1 MFIDT
6 HCHLTMKEY
15 AADRE
20 EVIRRAVDAGVTH
33 LVCVGYDLP
42 SSIASV
48 ELAHKHP
55 EVYATVG
62 IHPHDART
70 ATEEAL
76 VKIRALSES
85 EKVVAIG
92 ETGLDFYRNLS
103 PRQAQEASLRAQIGL
118 ANEFDLP
125 LIVHDREAHDEVLKI
140 LEEEQASRAVLHC
153 FPGDLSLAREV
164 TARGYLISFG
174 GPITYEKNG
183 SGRLSRIVEEL
194 PLEKVMLE
202 TDAPYLTP
210 VPHRGERNEP
220 AYIPLIAE
228 RVARAAKLTV
238 ADVARVTTHTAR
250 AFFGIGEPDPAKIA
264 YEIRS
269 SLYLNLT
276 NRCTNDCTFCAR
288 QSNPVVKG
296 HNLRLERDPTAGE
309 LLAAIGDPSKYEEV
323 VFCGYGEPIM
333 KLQVLKDVAN
343 ALKPKGVKL
352 RLDTNGT
359 GSLIHRRN
367 VLPEL
372 AGLLDSVSVSLNA
385 QDAKTYLKLCPNVY
399 GEKAFPAILE
409 FIREARKCI
418 PEVTATV
425 VEIPGLDVEACRKL
439 AEKELGVK
447 FRIRK
452 YNIVG

>member
-1 MFIDT
+1 
-6 HCHLTMKEY
+6 MKEY

-62 IHPHDART
+62 IHPHDSQT
-70 ATEEAL
+70 TNEETLAKL
-76 VKIRALSES
+76 RELSES

-103 PRQAQEASLRAQIGL
+103 PREAQEASFRAQIGL
-118 ANEFDLP
+118 ANELDLP
-125 LIVHDREAHDEVLKI
+125 LVVHDREAHPEVFKI
-140 LEEEQASRAVLHC
+140 MEEEKASRAVLHC

-164 TARGYLISFG
+164 TERGYLISFG

-228 RVARAAKLTV
+228 RVAQAAKLTV
-238 ADVARVTTHTAR
+238 ADVGRVTTDTAR

-264 YEIRS
+264 YEIRN

-288 QSNPVVKG
+288 STNPVVKG
-296 HNLRLERDPTAGE
+296 HNLHLERDPMAGE
-309 LLAAIGDPSKYEEV
+309 LLAAIADPAKYEEV
-323 VFCGYGEPIM
+323 VFCGYGEPMM
-333 KLQVLKDVAN
+333 KLHVLKDVAK
-343 ALKPKGVKL
+343 ALKARGVKL

-359 GSLIHRRN
+359 GNLIHRRN
-367 VLPEL
+367 VVPEL
-372 AGLLDSVSVSLNA
+372 AGLLDAVSVSLNA
-385 QDAKTYLKLCPNVY
+385 PDAETYLRLCPNVY
-399 GEKAFPAILE
+399 GIKAFPAILE
-409 FIREARKCI
+409 FIREAKKHI
-418 PEVTATV
+418 PEVISTV
-425 VEIPGLDVEACRKL
+425 VEVPGLDVEACRKL
-439 AEKELGVK
+439 AEGELGVK

-452 YNIVG
+452 HNIVG

>member
-6 HCHLTMKEY
+6 HCHLTMNEY
-15 AADRE
+15 SADRE

-42 SSIASV
+42 SSIESV

-62 IHPHDART
+62 IHPHDAQT

-76 VKIRALSES
+76 SKIRALSES

-92 ETGLDFYRNLS
+92 ETGLDFYRDLS
-103 PRQAQEASLRAQIGL
+103 PRQAQEASFRAQIRL
-118 ANEFDLP
+118 ANELDLP
-125 LIVHDREAHDEVLKI
+125 LVIHDREAHQEVFKI
-140 LEEEQASRAVLHC
+140 MEEEKASRAVLHC
-153 FPGDLSLAREV
+153 FPGDLSLARE
-164 TARGYLISFG
+164 AARRGYLLSFG

-183 SGRLSRIVEEL
+183 RLSKIVEEL
-194 PLEKVMLE
+194 PLERIMLE

-220 AYIPLIAE
+220 AHIPLIAE

-250 AFFGIGEPDPAKIA
+250 AFFGIGEPDSAKIA
-264 YEIRS
+264 YEIRN

-296 HNLRLERDPTAGE
+296 HNLRLERDPTAEE
-309 LLAAIGDPSKYEEV
+309 LLAAIGDPAKYEEV
-323 VFCGYGEPIM
+323 VFCGYGEPMM
-333 KLQVLKDVAN
+333 KLHVLKDVAK
-343 ALKPKGVKL
+343 ALRAKGVKL

-359 GSLIHRRN
+359 GNLIHRRN
-367 VLPEL
+367 VVPEL
-372 AGLLDSVSVSLNA
+372 AGLLDAVSVSLNA
-385 QDAKTYLKLCPNVY
+385 PDAETYLKLCPNVY
-399 GEKAFPAILE
+399 GIKAFPAILE

-425 VEIPGLDVEACRKL
+425 VEIPELDVEACRKL

>member
-1 MFIDT
+1 MFVDT

-20 EVIRRAVDAGVTH
+20 EVIRRAVDAGVTS
-33 LVCVGYDLP
+33 LVCVGNDLL
-42 SSIASV
+42 SSIESV
-48 ELAHKHP
+48 ELARKNP

-62 IHPHDART
+62 IHPHDAQT
-70 ATEEAL
+70 SNEETLAKL
-76 VKIRALSES
+76 RELSEN

-92 ETGLDFYRNLS
+92 ETGLDFYRDLS
-103 PRQAQEASLRAQIGL
+103 PRPAQEASFRAQIRL
-118 ANEFDLP
+118 ANELDLP
-125 LIVHDREAHDEVLKI
+125 LVIHDREAHSEVFKI
-140 LEEEQASRAVLHC
+140 LEEEKASRAVLHC
-153 FPGDLSLAREV
+153 FPGDLRLARE
-164 TARGYLISFG
+164 ASRRGYLFSFG

-183 SGRLSRIVEEL
+183 RLTKIVEEL
-194 PLEKVMLE
+194 PLERIMLE
-202 TDAPYLTP
+202 TDAPFLTP

-264 YEIRS
+264 YEIRTS
-269 SLYLNLT
+269 MYLNLT

-288 QSNPVVKG
+288 QTNPVVKG
-296 HNLRLERDPTAGE
+296 HNLRLERDPTAEE
-309 LLAAIGDPSKYEEV
+309 LLAAIGDPAKYEEV
-323 VFCGYGEPIM
+323 VFCGYGEPMM
-333 KLQVLKDVAN
+333 KLHVLKDVAK
-343 ALKPKGVKL
+343 ALKAKGVKL

-359 GSLIHRRN
+359 GNLIHRRN
-367 VLPEL
+367 VVPEL
-372 AGLLDSVSVSLNA
+372 AGLLDAVSVSLNA
-385 QDAKTYLKLCPNVY
+385 PDAGTYLKLCPNVY
-399 GEKAFPAILE
+399 GINAFPAILE
-409 FIREARKCI
+409 FIREARKYI

-439 AEKELGVK
+439 AEKELEVK